1 MIWGASFTLS
11 QSDELEEYPSSV
23 NENQPA
29 RAVPRAFFGVDK
41 GGADTLAC
49 EAYRTR
55 PVNDAWRCAVGR
67 GDAGRTW
74 EEGLLSGGGTAFGTI

>member
-11 QSDELEEYPSSV
+11 QSEEDEEYPSSV

-29 RAVPRAFFGVDK
+29 LAIPRAFFVVDK
-41 GGADTLAC
+41 GGAETLAE

-55 PVNDAWRCAVGR
+55 PVNEAWRCAVGR
-67 GDAGRTW
+67 GDAGLTCD
-74 EEGLLSGGGTAFGTI
+74 EGLLSGGGTALGTI